1 LFWVALRADV
11 GTHLDEDPA
20 AYAPAFQRAARV
32 GGRLRDRAFAA
43 GIARLSAAFWLGG
56 AVYLAALALLLAGR
70 RPKQQRTRV
79 GEDDRAVG
87 LRRVGRVLAPLLA
100 VTALT
105 AGTEISL
112 GLLLILHLESAFD
125 LDPQTIA
132 LLFFPGESCSW
143 CCPSER
149 SK

>member
-1 LFWVALRADV
+1 MTRIRLPTRLLSSEQLGSVVAFV
-11 GTHLDEDPA
+11 
-20 AYAPAFQRAARV
+20 
-32 GGRLRDRAFAA
+32 
-43 GIARLSAAFWLGG
+43 IALSLLGSLGYRPLFWLGG

>member
-1 LFWVALRADV
+1 MWALTLTRIRLPTRLLSSEQLGSVVAFV
-11 GTHLDEDPA
+11 
-20 AYAPAFQRAARV
+20 
-32 GGRLRDRAFAA
+32 
-43 GIARLSAAFWLGG
+43 IALSLLGSLGYRPLSGSAAPS
-56 AVYLAALALLLAGR
+56 YLAALALLLAGR